1 MKHRIFYLGF
11 LAACTCIFSSRPAL
25 CQVVVEENVTTDT
38 IDLFAKSTAPQKSGI
53 LAMAASI
60 VLPGL
65 GQQYLGQKDRAL
77 AYFSAEALFIFGAV
91 FCTHYSQQ
99 IFNNAKAFAWEHANV
114 AGGAGADNNFWQ
126 NLRYYDESDGLNQSI
141 SLGYNEQQ
149 ELIYRNQDYNY
160 LTPNLQWRW
169 DDPSNRTTYGTF
181 LDKSQAY
188 QVAASFFIGAMV
200 LDRLVS
206 FVDAR
211 FSALHQA
218 TAPRSALLIS
228 PSYNPQ
234 NGSSG
239 IRLSAEF

>member
-1 MKHRIFYLGF
+1 MRRFIS
-11 LAACTCIFSSRPAL
+11 LAVFVSCACLFSALPAV
-25 CQVVVEENVTTDT
+25 CQVVVEESMTTDT
-38 IDLFAKSTAPQKSGI
+38 VDLFAKRTVPQKSGI
-53 LAMAASI
+53 LAMSASLL
-60 VLPGL
+60 LPGL
-65 GQQYLGQKDRAL
+65 GQQYLGQKGRAL

-91 FCTHYSQQ
+91 FCNHYSQQ
-99 IFNNAKAFAWEHANV
+99 IFNNAKSYAWEHANV
-114 AGGAGADNNFWQ
+114 TGGTGADNTFWQ
-126 NLRYYDESDGLNQSI
+126 NVRYYDESDGLNQSI

-149 ELIYRNQDYNY
+149 ELIYRSQEHDY

-169 DDPSNRTTYGTF
+169 DDPANRKTYGKV
-181 LDKSQAY
+181 LDRSQAY

-218 TAPRSALLIS
+218 SAMRSTLNIAPTID
-228 PSYNPQ
+228 PQ

-239 IRLSAEF
+239 VRLSAQF